1 MQSTTET
8 TLTELVHETANPL
21 TGAAQDYDPL
31 IERIGAARF
40 VLLGEASHGT
50 HDFYHERAQIT
61 ERLIEEKGFAAVA
74 VEADWPDAY
83 RVNRYVRGMSD
94 DVYGIEALADFQRF
108 PTWMWRN
115 TDVVELV
122 EWLGTYNDSLPSS
135 AARVGFYGL
144 DLYSLRASMEAVLRY
159 LEKVDPDTAKL
170 ARTRYACFD
179 QFGEDTQVYG
189 LIAGSDLAKSYQEE
203 VIGQLVG
210 LQRRAMSYAR
220 RDFFYAE
227 QNVRLVKNAEAY
239 YRSMF
244 LQGHWFRS
252 IPNAWDRED
261 FCQG

>member
-1 MQSTTET
+1 
-8 TLTELVHETANPL
+8 
-21 TGAAQDYDPL
+21 
-31 IERIGAARF
+31 
-40 VLLGEASHGT
+40 
-50 HDFYHERAQIT
+50 
-61 ERLIEEKGFAAVA
+61 
-74 VEADWPDAY
+74 
-83 RVNRYVRGMSD
+83 
-94 DVYGIEALADFQRF
+94 
-108 PTWMWRN
+108 
-115 TDVVELV
+115 
-122 EWLGTYNDSLPSS
+122 
-135 AARVGFYGL
+135 
-144 DLYSLRASMEAVLRY
+144 
-159 LEKVDPDTAKL
+159 
-170 ARTRYACFD
+170 
-179 QFGEDTQVYG
+179 